1 MSTTG
6 RHRVSSLPRDDD
18 QLIVTTKGEVSEAAR
33 EYAAEKVA
41 RLHGHAHGTV
51 LLTRVKLTRADRQ
64 DVERS
69 AIAEAALDVDGRLV
83 RGQVAARRF
92 EEAID
97 LLVDRMI
104 RQLDQAAAKARSRQR
119 RNPEPVARPSP
130 VTVPPEEREVVAHK
144 SFAIDRATLDEAAF
158 DMEVLDYDF
167 FLFTDADDG
176 RDKVVFRD
184 LDGDVHVAAAPPT
197 ETVDEA
203 LERLDAGGEPF
214 VFFCATDTGR
224 GAVAYLRYDGHYGL
238 IRPADG

>member
-1 MSTTG
+1 MSST
-6 RHRVSSLPRDDD
+6 PRYDD

-41 RLHGHAHGTV
+41 RLHQHAHGPV
-51 LLTRVKLTRADRQ
+51 LLIRVKLTRAERQ
-64 DVERS
+64 DVERN
-69 AIAEAALDVDGRLV
+69 AIAEAALDVGGRLV

-92 EEAID
+92 EEAVD

-104 RQLDQAAAKARSRQR
+104 RQLDQAAAKARTRER
-119 RNPEPVARPSP
+119 RSADPSP
-130 VTVPPEEREVVAHK
+130 RPVPAMIAAEEREVVAHK

-176 RDKVVFRD
+176 RDKVVYRD
-184 LDGDVHVAAAPPT
+184 LDGEVLLAASPPV
-197 ETVDEA
+197 ESVDEA

-214 VFFCATDTGR
+214 VFFCSDDTGR
-224 GAVAYLRYDGHYGL
+224 GNVAYLRYDGHYGL
-238 IRPADG
+238 IRPADA

>member
-1 MSTTG
+1 
-6 RHRVSSLPRDDD
+6 VSISPRTDD
-18 QLIVTTKGEVSEAAR
+18 QVIVTTKGEVSEAAKA
-33 EYAAEKVA
+33 YAAGKVA
-41 RLHGHAHGTV
+41 RLHQHAHGSV
-51 LLTRVKLTRADRQ
+51 LLTRVKLTHAEGQ

-69 AIAEAALDVDGRLV
+69 AIAEATLDVDGRLV
-83 RGQVAARRF
+83 RGQVAAYRI
-92 EEAID
+92 EEAVD

-104 RQLDQAAAKARSRQR
+104 RQLDQAAAKARTRER
-119 RNPEPVARPSP
+119 RPSGEVSP
-130 VTVPPEEREVVAHK
+130 RPYRVSVAPEEREVVAHK
-144 SFAIDRATLDEAAF
+144 SFAIDRATLEEAAF

-176 RDKVVFRD
+176 RDKVVHRGT
-184 LDGDVHVAAAPPT
+184 DGVVQLATEPPH

-214 VFFCATDTGR
+214 VFFCAADTGR

>member
-1 MSTTG
+1 M
-6 RHRVSSLPRDDD
+6 SSLPRDDD
-18 QLIVTTKGEVSEAAR
+18 QLIVTTKGEVGEAAR

-41 RLHGHAHGTV
+41 RLHPHAHGPV
-51 LLTRVKLTRADRQ
+51 LLTRVKLTWADGQ
-64 DVERS
+64 DAERG
-69 AIAEAALDVDGRLV
+69 AIAEAVLDVDGRLV

-104 RQLDQAAAKARSRQR
+104 RQLDQAAAKARTRER
-119 RNPEPVARPSP
+119 RAPDPGPRPVAAA
-130 VTVPPEEREVVAHK
+130 VPPEEREVVAHK
-144 SFAIDRATLDEAAF
+144 SFAIERATLDEAAF

-176 RDKVVFRD
+176 KDKVVYRG
-184 LDGDVHVAAAPPT
+184 LDGEVRTASNPPT

-214 VFFCATDTGR
+214 VFFCAADTGR

-238 IRPADG
+238 IRPADA

>member
-1 MSTTG
+1 M
-6 RHRVSSLPRDDD
+6 SSLPRDDD
-18 QLIVTTKGEVSEAAR
+18 QLIVTTKGEVNDAAKD
-33 EYAAEKVA
+33 YAADKLA
-41 RLHGHAHGTV
+41 RLHAHAHGPV
-51 LLTRVKLTRADRQ
+51 LLTRVKLTSAEGQ

-104 RQLDQAAAKARSRQR
+104 RQLDQAAAKARTKQR
-119 RNPEPVARPSP
+119 RAPDPAPRPVRA
-130 VTVPPEEREVVAHK
+130 TVPAEEREVVAHK

-176 RDKVVFRD
+176 LDKVVHRGP
-184 LDGDVHVAAAPPT
+184 DGEVHVAWAPPT
-197 ETVDEA
+197 ESLDEA
-203 LERLDAGGEPF
+203 LERLEAGGEPF
-214 VFFCATDTGR
+214 VLFCHEGTRR
-224 GAVAYLRYDGHYGL
+224 GNVAYLRFDGHYGL
-238 IRPADG
+238 ITPADS

>member
-1 MSTTG
+1 VKG
-6 RHRVSSLPRDDD
+6 LPRDDD
-18 QLIVTTKGEVSEAAR
+18 QLIVTTKGEVGEAAR

-41 RLHGHAHGTV
+41 RLHGHAHGPV
-51 LLTRVKLTRADRQ
+51 LFTRVKLTRADGQ

-69 AIAEAALDVDGRLV
+69 AIAEATLDVDGRLV
-83 RGQVAARRF
+83 RGQVAGRRF

-97 LLVDRMI
+97 LLVDRLM
-104 RQLDQAAAKARSRQR
+104 RQLDQAAAKVRTRER
-119 RNPEPVARPSP
+119 RVSEPVPRP
-130 VTVPPEEREVVAHK
+130 VATTVPEDEREVVAHK
-144 SFAIDRATLDEAAF
+144 SFAIERATLEEATF

-176 RDKVVFRD
+176 RDKVVYRGM
-184 LDGDVHVAAAPPT
+184 DGEVLTATDPPT

-214 VFFCATDTGR
+214 VFFCEAATGR

>member
-1 MSTTG
+1 M
-6 RHRVSSLPRDDD
+6 
-18 QLIVTTKGEVSEAAR
+18 IVTTKGGVSEAAR
-33 EYAAEKVA
+33 QYAEAKVP
-41 RLHGHAHGTV
+41 RLRQHAHGPV
-51 LLTRVKLTRADRQ
+51 LMIRIKLSLAEGQ

-69 AIAEAALDVDGRLV
+69 AIAEAVMDIDGRMV
-83 RGQVAARRF
+83 RGQVAGHRI
-92 EEAID
+92 EEAVD

-104 RQLDQAAAKARSRQR
+104 RQLDQAAAKARSRER
-119 RNPEPVARPSP
+119 RPAAEPGPRPARSARPP
-130 VTVPPEEREVVAHK
+130 DEREVVAHK

-176 RDKVVFRD
+176 RDKVVHRD
-184 LDGDVHVAAAPPT
+184 PEGEVRLATEPPK
-197 ETVDEA
+197 ETVEEA

-214 VFFCATDTGR
+214 VFFFDTDRRR